1 MTDKKRIKELERK
14 TIKLENQ
21 IAMKDSL
28 IELLRVLPGNKHIKL
43 GLTKEGKKIN
53 VISKRTQGKS
63 RLAAAAKLPEG
74 KPAVDSQTSGGNSQ
88 IDSKLED

>member
-1 MTDKKRIKELERK
+1 MTDKKRIKELEK
-14 TIKLENQ
+14 KVIKLEKQ

-53 VISKRTQGKS
+53 VVSKGAQGKS
-63 RLAAAAKLPEG
+63 RLAAAKFPSRE
-74 KPAVDSQTSGGNSQ
+74 AVVASQNIGSNAQ
-88 IDSKLED
+88 DASKLED